1 MTYEKIKKELLD
13 SPEKLMQKKPFY
25 REVYETKGVSGC
37 GFLSDRYLNDTITAE
52 PTSMRVVPVS
62 QDRFLLELNP
72 DSHDVMFD
80 ENIPSITMKLKNG
93 GWADL
98 KFKRVAIPFQKL
110 IKNKQVLHAT
120 GNPLNH
126 TLLIENPKETQASS
140 FILVKQYW
148 KMRNQDG
155 MFKKMVDTQKSMGD
169 VGLLYYFDYKK
180 QIKCRV
186 LSYKDGYV
194 ICTHRDNNGD
204 VILESVVYEKD
215 NIKYIDSYDD
225 KYMYRYKNDM
235 NIAENEKN
243 TENDGWVKEKPVPH
257 GFDEIPLISKRG
269 DVAWNAVQSAIDVY
283 EVIYNVFLAIQK
295 KHGWGVLYI
304 KGNYDEKGKK
314 LAGNII
320 LNDTSFDGK
329 GDAKFLTPPTPAN
342 TIETLQS
349 IEDNIQKG
357 AGTTFI
363 LPKDI
368 RLSGDISGIAIA
380 LTMSLDIETAEQDR
394 IDWQNVT
401 CKMMRLFK
409 FGLAKELYNKDK
421 KKYKSVISDFEDIDI
436 YSEIKVWRP
445 MNEYEYNQMIQM
457 MTQGGVLSFETG
469 TELCTLSKPDEKAR
483 IAREEKAEEEK
494 EQRKEKREFQ
504 IKGFTNAQNE

>member
-1 MTYEKIKKELLD
+1 MGYEEMKKELLA

-25 REVYETKGVSGC
+25 REIYETRGVANC
-37 GFLSDRYLNDTITAE
+37 GFLSERYLNETITAE
-52 PTSMRVVPVS
+52 PTSLKVTPIS
-62 QDRFLLELNP
+62 QDRFLMELNP
-72 DSHDVMFD
+72 DAHDVLFD

-98 KFKRVAIPFQKL
+98 KFKRVSIPFQKL
-110 IKNKQVLHAT
+110 IKNKQVLHIT

-126 TLLIENPKETQASS
+126 TLLIENPTEIQSSS
-140 FILVKQYW
+140 FILFKQYW

-169 VGLLYYFDYKK
+169 AGLLYYFDYKGK
-180 QIKCRV
+180 IKCRI

-204 VILESVVYEKD
+204 VILESVIYEKD
-215 NIKYIDSYDD
+215 NVKYIDSYDD
-225 KYMYRYKNDM
+225 TYMYRYKNDTSIEVGDGS
-235 NIAENEKN
+235 N
-243 TENDGWVKEKPVPH
+243 GWVKEKPVRH
-257 GFDEIPLISKRG
+257 GFNEIPLISKRG
-269 DVAWNAVQSAIDVY
+269 EVAWNPVQSAIDVY

-304 KGNYDEKGKK
+304 KGNFDEKGKK

-320 LNDTSFDGK
+320 LNDNSIDGK
-329 GDAKFLTPPTPAN
+329 GDAKFLTPPTPN
-342 TIETLQS
+342 NIIETLQS

-380 LTMSLDIETAEQDR
+380 LTMSLDIETAEEDR
-394 IDWQNVT
+394 IDWINVT
-401 CKMMRLFK
+401 CKMNRLFK
-409 FGLAKELYNKDK
+409 YGLAKELYNKDK
-421 KKYKSVISDFEDIDI
+421 EKYSRIISEFEDIEI
-436 YSEIKVWRP
+436 FSEIKVWRP

-457 MTQGGVLSFETG
+457 MTQGGVLSYETG

-483 IAREEKAEEEK
+483 IAREEKES
-494 EQRKEKREFQ
+494 EQSTATSTVA
-504 IKGFTNAQNE
+504 GFTNSQNRL

>member
-1 MTYEKIKKELLD
+1 MGYKEMKKELLG

-25 REVYETKGVSGC
+25 REVYETRGVAYC
-37 GFLSDRYLNDTITAE
+37 GFLSECDINETIMAE
-52 PTSMRVVPVS
+52 PTSLKVIPVS
-62 QDRFLLELNP
+62 QDRFLMELNP
-72 DSHDVMFD
+72 DAHDVLFD

-98 KFKRVAIPFQKL
+98 KFKRIAIPFQRL
-110 IKNKQVLHAT
+110 IKNKQVLHIT

-126 TLLIENPKETQASS
+126 TLLIENPTETQSED

-169 VGLLYYFDYKK
+169 VGLLYYFDYKW

-204 VILESVVYEKD
+204 VMLESVVYEKD
-215 NIKYIDSYDD
+215 GVKYIDSYDD
-225 KYMYRYKNDM
+225 TYMYRYKNDT
-235 NIAENEKN
+235 NVERNN
-243 TENDGWVKEKPVPH
+243 DNDGWVREKAVRH
-257 GFDEIPLISKRG
+257 GFNEIPLISKRG
-269 DVAWNAVQSAIDVY
+269 EVAWNPVQSAIDVY

-304 KGNYDEKGKK
+304 KGNFDEKGKK

-320 LNDTSFDGK
+320 LNDTSIDGK
-329 GDAKFLTPPTPAN
+329 GDAKFLTPPSPQN

-409 FGLAKELYNKDK
+409 YGLAKELYRKDK
-421 KKYKSVISDFEDIDI
+421 SKYGLVISRFEDIEI
-436 YSEIKVWRP
+436 HSEIKVWRP

-483 IAREEKAEEEK
+483 LKREEKEATEKEEK
-494 EQRKEKREFQ
+494 KQEQQ
-504 IKGFTNAQNE
+504 QAGFKLNQNE

>member
-1 MTYEKIKKELLD
+1 MGYKEMKQALLA
-13 SPEKLMQKKPFY
+13 SPEKLMQKKPFF
-25 REVYETKGVSGC
+25 REVFEMKGSTGC
-37 GFLSDRYLNDTITAE
+37 GFLAEQYLNETITAE
-52 PTSMRVVPVS
+52 PTSLKVVPIS
-62 QDRFLLELNP
+62 QDRFLMELNP
-72 DSHDVMFD
+72 ESHDVMFD
-80 ENIPSITMKLKNG
+80 QNIPSITMKLENG

-98 KFKRVAIPFQKL
+98 KFKRVAIPYQKL

-126 TLLIENPKETQASS
+126 TLLIEDPTETQASS

-148 KMRNQDG
+148 KKRNQDG
-155 MFKKMVDTQKSMGD
+155 MFKKMVETQKSVGD
-169 VGLLYYFDYKK
+169 AGLLYYFNYKGE
-180 QIKCRV
+180 IKCRL

-194 ICTHRDNNGD
+194 LCTHRDNNGD

-215 NIKYIDSYDD
+215 GVKYIDSYDD
-225 KYMYRYKNDM
+225 TYMYRYTNDM
-235 NIAENEKN
+235 NDKDADLK
-243 TENDGWVKEKPVPH
+243 TGWVKEKPVKH
-257 GFDEIPLISKRG
+257 GFNEIPLVTKRG
-269 DVAWNAVQSAIDVY
+269 DVAWNDVQSEIDVY
-283 EVIYNVFLAIQK
+283 EVIYNVFLAIEK

-304 KGNYDEKGKK
+304 KGNYDENGKK

-320 LNDTSFDGK
+320 LNDKSYDGK
-329 GDAKFLTPPTPAN
+329 GDAKFLTPPSPEH

-421 KKYKSVISDFEDIDI
+421 KKYRSIISDFEDIDI

-483 IAREEKAEEEK
+483 IAREEKEEEEK
-494 EQRKEKREFQ
+494 EKRKEEREVQ
-504 IKGFTNAQNE
+504 VKGFTNAQNK

>member
-1 MTYEKIKKELLD
+1 MGYEEMKKELLA

-25 REVYETKGVSGC
+25 REVYETKGVANC
-37 GFLSDRYLNDTITAE
+37 GFLSEQYINETITAE
-52 PTSMRVVPVS
+52 PTSLKVTPVS
-62 QDRFLLELNP
+62 QDRFLMELNP
-72 DSHDVMFD
+72 DSHDVLFD

-98 KFKRVAIPFQKL
+98 KFKRVAVPFQRL

-126 TLLIENPKETQASS
+126 TLLIDNPTETQSDS

-155 MFKKMVDTQKSMGD
+155 MFKKMVETQKSMGD
-169 VGLLYYFDYKK
+169 VGLLYYYDYKG

-215 NIKYIDSYDD
+215 NVKYIDSYDD
-225 KYMYRYKNDM
+225 LYMYRYTN
-235 NIAENEKN
+235 N
-243 TENDGWVKEKPVPH
+243 TNVTKSDEDGWVLEKRVRH

-269 DVAWNAVQSAIDVY
+269 EVAWNAVQSAIDVY

-304 KGNYDEKGKK
+304 KGNFDENGKK

-320 LNDTSFDGK
+320 LNDNSIDGK
-329 GDAKFLTPPTPAN
+329 GDAKFLTPPSPEHI
-342 TIETLQS
+342 IETLQS

-483 IAREEKAEEEK
+483 LAREEKAEEEK
-494 EQRKEKREFQ
+494 EQRKEERDFQ
-504 IKGFTNAQNE
+504 VKGFTNPENE